1 MTTPETTPDPLRQQL
16 DRYLDSSEAHAS
28 IDAVL
33 AKLAPELRG
42 KRPAGVE
49 HSPWELLEHIRITQH
64 DILDFCRNPKY
75 KELEWPKDYWPKS
88 AAPPNS
94 GSWDASTKSYH
105 DDLAA
110 LRALAADPSIDLF
123 ARIPHG
129 DGQTYLRELLLVA
142 DHTSHHVGQLILVR
156 QLLGAWPAK

>member
-1 MTTPETTPDPLRQQL
+1 MTTSDPLREQL
-16 DRYLDSSEAHAS
+16 VRYLESSEAHAS
-28 IDAVL
+28 TDAAL

-42 KRPAGVE
+42 TRPPGLA

-64 DILDFCRNPKY
+64 DILDFCRNPNY
-75 KELEWPKDYWPKS
+75 KELEWPADYWPKS
-88 AAPPNS
+88 PAPPKPD
-94 GSWDASTKSYH
+94 SWDASIALYH

-110 LRALAADPSIDLF
+110 LRALAEDTSIDLF

-156 QLLGAWPAK
+156 QLLGAWPTT